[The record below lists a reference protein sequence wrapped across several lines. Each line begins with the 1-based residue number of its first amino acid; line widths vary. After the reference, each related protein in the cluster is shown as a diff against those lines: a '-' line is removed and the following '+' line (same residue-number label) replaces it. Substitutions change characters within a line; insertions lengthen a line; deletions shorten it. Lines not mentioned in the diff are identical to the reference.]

1 MFKIEVNCFGVIH
14 FVKNTWLE
22 VSEAQTFKTENAAQK
37 KIEKLRFYINADVLA
52 TAKIVKV

>member
-1 MFKIEVNCFGVIH
+1 MFKIEVNCFGATH

-22 VSEAQTFKTENAAQK
+22 VSEAQTFKTEGAAQK

-52 TAKIVKV
+52 TAKIIKA